1 MCSITEVN
9 QYALLTGLPFLLP
22 LLLFLD
28 GIDLFLKSTYLFPE
42 RVDGPRGLNQFLLQ
56 GLEVMEQNVRAIWM
70 TVE

>member
-42 RVDGPRGLNQFLLQ
+42 GADGPRGLNQFLLQ